1 MDLFQLFNDSLT
13 QTLILQPIIMGL
25 VAFSSKL
32 GAKGKTQTVISL
44 GIGFI
49 LGLLSY
55 TTVFGV
61 PDTIPGASAL
71 ILFSLVPGMVAS
83 GIYDVGKRFTSQ
95 KE

>member
-1 MDLFQLFNDSLT
+1 MDLFELFNQSVT

-32 GAKGKTQTVISL
+32 GAKGKVQTAISL

-55 TTVFGV
+55 TMVFGV
-61 PDTIPGASAL
+61 PDTVPTASAL

-83 GIYDVGKRFTSQ
+83 GIYDVGKRFTS